1 MSKSRRTTQTD
12 PAVGG
17 QSVVRWGRP
26 LITAAAVV
34 LAVGVLFGGC
44 TQEAWQRENWT
55 LNPFKKDKTTSP
67 DAGSKARRP
76 SNSATA
82 SNAPAKSNANSS
94 SAKTA
99 AKPAESNDPK
109 AEQVNRDVEAY
120 AQRFP
125 AKGQA
130 GSSPTGGQP
139 SDSGTRTARS
149 KDGARPNTTA
159 RTTAKPSTGAGPSG
173 TAGAVSS
180 RPPTATSTTPVAT
193 RTSKPAR
200 PAEEDNSGELML
212 IGSTPAAGQPIADTT
227 TNTINSSGSASSN
240 AAMSGGGAATAI
252 ESTGSTPTAGT
263 LTASTANDSPSA
275 VSGGT
280 SSTPAQP
287 IETREIRSTDSAM
300 TTAQPIATNDKP
312 AMTASDKSATTAGD
326 ERPPVIGSIR
336 VEAGSETDVADA
348 DPPPPIAK
356 KPETPATIES
366 TREPSK
372 AVNNDAIKPIKTE
385 PKNDTVA
392 DAAKP
397 VPAAP
402 IQPKISEPAKSPV
415 IESSK
420 PIVTE
425 MPGKSAT
432 ANTAPTSNSPL
443 AGLEAAVAQDPNN
456 IDKQLKLRMAY
467 LLNDDEERAMA
478 PTPGMSENTQKVV
491 LAQIQA
497 MISAKG
503 ATGRDAAGAA
513 QAQLASAEAIRSA
526 AKDQADLQVPRVVLC
541 TSIRRFG
548 DYTPITPLIFPAGK
562 KNQALLYI
570 EVENFQ
576 SRKMNDGQ
584 HEVLLSMR
592 ESLLDAKGK
601 ELWAFQTPKIQD
613 ISRQPREDFFLSTQP
628 RTIPPGLPAG
638 EYAYKVEVEDLIAGK
653 INSNLTKFKLV
664 ATQPN

>member
-1 MSKSRRTTQTD
+1 MSKSRKTKQSGLD
-12 PAVGG
+12 GG
-17 QSVVRWGRP
+17 GRPVVRWGKP
-26 LITAAAVV
+26 VMTAAVVV

-67 DAGSKARRP
+67 EAGSKARRP

-82 SNAPAKSNANSS
+82 SNTPPKTNSTN
-94 SAKTA
+94 AKTA
-99 AKPAESNDPK
+99 AKPAEANDPK

-130 GSSPTGGQP
+130 GSEPQGTSATDSTP
-139 SDSGTRTARS
+139 SGSGARTNA
-149 KDGARPNTTA
+149 GARPNTTA
-159 RTTAKPSTGAGPSG
+159 RTTAKPPTGTGPNG
-173 TAGAVSS
+173 TAGALSS

-200 PAEEDNSGELML
+200 PAEEDNGELTL
-212 IGSTPAAGQPIADTT
+212 IGSTPASGQPITDSTA
-227 TNTINSSGSASSN
+227 NTVNSGGNPSAN
-240 AAMSGGGAATAI
+240 APMSGGGATAI
-252 ESTGSTPTAGT
+252 ESAGSTSTAGS
-263 LTASTANDSPSA
+263 LTASNANNPPSGI
-275 VSGGT
+275 SGET

-287 IETREIRSTDSAM
+287 IGSGEIRSTDTAM
-300 TTAQPIATNDKP
+300 TSAQPITTNDKP
-312 AMTASDKSATTAGD
+312 AMKASDKSATTAND

-336 VEAGSETDVADA
+336 VEAGSETDVADTET
-348 DPPPPIAK
+348 PTPIAK
-356 KPETPATIES
+356 KPETPATIEPI
-366 TREPSK
+366 RGPGK
-372 AVNNDAIKPIKTE
+372 ASNHDAIKPIPTE
-385 PKNDTVA
+385 PKTDAVA

-402 IQPKISEPAKSPV
+402 IQPKISEPVKSPV

-420 PIVTE
+420 PIATE
-425 MPGKSAT
+425 TPGKAAT
-432 ANTAPTSNSPL
+432 ANTPPISNSPL
-443 AGLEAAVAQDPNN
+443 AGLESAVAQDPNN

-478 PTPGMSENTQKVV
+478 PTPGMSEDTQKVV
-491 LAQIQA
+491 LAQIKA

-503 ATGRDAAGAA
+503 ATGRDSAGAA
-513 QAQLASAEAIRSA
+513 QAQLASAEAIRTA
-526 AKDQADLQVPRVVLC
+526 AKDKADLQVPRVVLC

-570 EVENFQ
+570 EVENYQ
-576 SRKMNDGQ
+576 SRPTNDGQ
-584 HEVLLSMR
+584 YEVLLSMR

-613 ISRQPREDFFLSTQP
+613 ISRQQREDFFLSTQP

-653 INSNLTKFKLV
+653 INSNMTKFKLV